1 RRLKP
6 AEGPSHFL
14 GIEQAEEAA
23 EAVVARA
30 PCGRSTIWDSSASF
44 ATAKSAMS
52 TQVLAPHNVAASAT
66 NSIAAKSCRA
76 LRIANLAK
84 NGDQR
89 LHHRLPS
96 NQEASSES
104 TSSSNA
110 TALIR
115 DSPALRPPFPSPR
128 TSLRRGRGA
137 NGGGRIARPE

>member
-76 LRIANLAK
+76 LKSRGSRTSRKMVISDCTTGSLRIRKPL
-84 NGDQR
+84 QTQQP
-89 LHHRLPS
+89 L
-96 NQEASSES
+96 
-104 TSSSNA
+104 
-110 TALIR
+110 LIR
-115 DSPALRPPFPSPR
+115 DSPAF
-128 TSLRRGRGA
+128 SLGRRRHRRRRMRASAKKAVVAG
-137 NGGGRIARPE
+137 